1 MNKKWMKI
9 IALVVVAVISF
20 KVYDIY
26 TSTFTQEKWDKHVL
40 GREKMLTD
48 MLIKNELSIM
58 NMDEVLNLLGTNKNL
73 HKSDK
78 HLNYLIGAG
87 YVGPRMLFIHFDESG
102 KVKSYY
108 VVED

>member
-9 IALVVVAVISF
+9 ILLVAFTIISF
-20 KVYDIY
+20 KAYDIY
-26 TSTFTQEKWDKHVL
+26 ASTFTQEKWNKFVL

-48 MLIKNELSIM
+48 MLIKNELSTM
-58 NMDEVLNLLGTNKNL
+58 NMEEVISLLGTNKIL

-78 HLNYLIGAG
+78 HLDYLIGAG

-102 KVKSYY
+102 KVISYS